1 MSRGRYITWTLGNAE
16 IEADAPSESKL
27 ADSHAVCHVDPTVMI
42 KLKELDLALKR
53 QELDSQ
59 LLRLKALE
67 IQADR
72 DIQLC
77 KLDLEA

>member
-1 MSRGRYITWTLGNAE
+1 
-16 IEADAPSESKL
+16 
-27 ADSHAVCHVDPTVMI
+27 MI